1 MKTKIGVLDTTLRD
15 GAQSALVSYTVKD
28 KLKIL
33 DILDALGI
41 GFAEGGAPAAITK
54 DEELFAYLSSID
66 VERIYSARDFYDVG
80 RNGISLYSDKKEIDI
95 KMDDSLLLIND
106 FEKNR
111 EEAYQIRSGVDWQ
124 YIGRLMEDHS

>member
-1 MKTKIGVLDTTLRD
+1 MTAEDISHVSGRFTESGDDD
-15 GAQSALVSYTVKD
+15 GRC
-28 KLKIL
+28 
-33 DILDALGI
+33 G
-41 GFAEGGAPAAITK
+41 
-54 DEELFAYLSSID
+54 EELFAYLSSIN
-66 VERIYSARDFYDVG
+66 VERIYSARDFYDVE